1 MRIVK
6 RWVLLLLFGAL
17 CLPVSSCR
25 PLLKEVFKTP
35 KVRVVDIGIAG
46 NPFVSR
52 GPVEAILHLA
62 VNNPNSYALTVASV
76 AYSATVGTRRLADGE
91 RTEEIRIEPSG
102 ETVVTVP
109 VRLQTDVFADAL
121 REVLE
126 ARSCLLRVQRLGER
140 GRPVRRR
147 GPGPLL
153 PDRDDRPH
161 GHPPPEGDRLQLTGH
176 GGSRPSRTASRFSVA
191 SRPIASRVSPVALP
205 RCGRSTAE
213 GADSSRG

>member
-6 RWVLLLLFGAL
+6 RWVLLLLFGAM

-25 PLLKEVFKTP
+25 PLLKEVFKNP

-46 NPFVSR
+46 NPFQSR
-52 GPVEAILHLA
+52 GPVEVVLHLA
-62 VNNPNSYALTVASV
+62 VTNPNSYALTVASV

-102 ETVVTVP
+102 ETVVKVP

-126 ARSCLLRVQRLGER
+126 ARAVSYEFNGSVGVVAPFV
-140 GRPVRRR
+140 GVVRI
-147 GPGPLL
+147 PF
-153 PDRDDRPH
+153 
-161 GHPPPEGDRLQLTGH
+161 
-176 GGSRPSRTASRFSVA
+176 SRTGTIDPMDILRRKGIGFN
-191 SRPIASRVSPVALP
+191 
-205 RCGRSTAE
+205 
-213 GADSSRG
+213 